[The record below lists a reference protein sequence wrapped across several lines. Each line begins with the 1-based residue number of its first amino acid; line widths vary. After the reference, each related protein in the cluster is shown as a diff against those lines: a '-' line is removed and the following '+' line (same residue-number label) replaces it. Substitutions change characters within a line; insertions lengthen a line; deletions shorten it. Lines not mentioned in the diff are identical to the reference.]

1 MRIVHRLLQRGTGN
15 NRELSEK
22 FAALAPLAAPSH
34 NIQAADD
41 KKEQPGLQPSR
52 ADPMADPLMRL
63 NRATVRSDDAM
74 FPIQGATLWSAL
86 SNQRHWRGRGMSRCP
101 GPLRESQRGHVPIHA
116 WSCTRAC
123 RARANPCQRSAC
135 RSSCPAHPSTA
146 LPRPVSA
153 CSDPLRS
160 APREW
165 PMRSIST
172 L

>member
-63 NRATVRSDDAM
+63 NRATVRKRRCDVSDSGHDALERS
-74 FPIQGATLWSAL
+74 QQSAPL
-86 SNQRHWRGRGMSRCP
+86 ARARHESMP
-101 GPLRESQRGHVPIHA
+101 GPLARISARSCSHSRLVLHTRVPRT
-116 WSCTRAC
+116 SE
-123 RARANPCQRSAC
+123 
-135 RSSCPAHPSTA
+135 
-146 LPRPVSA
+146 PVSTKRLQIILSCA
-153 CSDPLRS
+153 SVDCSAASGFRVL
-160 APREW
+160 
-165 PMRSIST
+165 
-172 L
+172 